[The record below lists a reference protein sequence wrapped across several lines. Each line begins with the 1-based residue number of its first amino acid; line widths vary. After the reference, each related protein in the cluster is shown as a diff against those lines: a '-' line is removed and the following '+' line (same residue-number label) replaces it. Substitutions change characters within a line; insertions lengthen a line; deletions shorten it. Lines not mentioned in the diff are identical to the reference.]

1 MVPLCSVCGKNPA
14 SYICRDCGRSVCG
27 HCFDA
32 VQWSCVECQNR
43 RGGDPHALVTS
54 SANPALYLLFIAL
67 GMIFVGIFLLMISS
81 SLNGINGGGVIL
93 IGPIPILFGTGTN
106 STPLILIG
114 AAVTIFALIFFAF
127 TLRRG
132 H

>member
-1 MVPLCSVCGKNPA
+1 
-14 SYICRDCGRSVCG
+14 
-27 HCFDA
+27 
-32 VQWSCVECQNR
+32 
-43 RGGDPHALVTS
+43 LVTS

-93 IGPIPILFGTGTN
+93 IGPIPILFGTGAN

>member
-1 MVPLCSVCGKNPA
+1 MVPLCSVCGKNSA
-14 SYICRDCGRSVCG
+14 SYVCRDCGRSVCG
-27 HCFDA
+27 QCFDA

-43 RGGDPHALVTS
+43 HGGNSRTWVTS
-54 SANPALYLLFIAL
+54 TANPALYLLFVAL

-114 AAVTIFALIFFAF
+114 AAVTIFALVFFAF

>member
-14 SYICRDCGRSVCG
+14 SYVCRDCGRSVCSQ
-27 HCFDA
+27 CFDA

-43 RGGDPHALVTS
+43 RDGNPHPWVTS
-54 SANPALYLLFIAL
+54 SANPALCLLLVAV

-81 SLNGINGGGVIL
+81 SLNGFSGGGVIL
-93 IGPIPILFGTGTN
+93 IGPIPILIGTGTN
-106 STPLILIG
+106 STSLILIG
-114 AAVTIFALIFFAF
+114 AVVTIFALIFFGF
-127 TLRRG
+127 VSRRG

>member
-1 MVPLCSVCGKNPA
+1 M
-14 SYICRDCGRSVCG
+14 I
-27 HCFDA
+27 
-32 VQWSCVECQNR
+32 
-43 RGGDPHALVTS
+43 TS
-54 SANPALYLLFIAL
+54 SASPALYLLFVAL

-81 SLNGINGGGVIL
+81 SLNGISGGGVIL

-114 AAVTIFALIFFAF
+114 ATVTIFALVFFAF
-127 TLRRG
+127 VLRRA